1 MLTLLLLAG
10 DAPISADRP
19 GFLNSPTLVPIGR
32 WQVETGAALEH
43 ERGASDAAAT
53 PIALRYGLQEDL
65 ELRAS
70 TAGWTHIDAHGAPD
84 ASGWGDLTLGIKRP
98 IDRHWADLDLS
109 SADAASWTAEVR
121 LPTGAGEL
129 GNHGLAASISGVL
142 SFSPDGPWQLET
154 SLGLAWD
161 PQIDSLV
168 ASFAGSASLP
178 AWENGNVYTE
188 LGWFPA
194 LRTHEDPLFAGCG
207 LTQLASNDVQ
217 LDLYVDAG
225 LGESSGDWLA
235 GFGISWRW

>member
-19 GFLNSPTLVPIGR
+19 GFPEQPTPSRSAAGR
-32 WQVETGAALEH
+32 WRPAPRSSTNAA
-43 ERGASDAAAT
+43 RAT
-53 PIALRYGLQEDL
+53 PRPRRSVLRYGLQEDL

-70 TAGWTHIDAHGAPD
+70 TAAGTHIDAHGAPD

-178 AWENGNVYTE
+178 AGRTATSTPSWAGSPRCARTRIRSS
-188 LGWFPA
+188 PA
-194 LRTHEDPLFAGCG
+194 A
-207 LTQLASNDVQ
+207 A
-217 LDLYVDAG
+217 
-225 LGESSGDWLA
+225 
-235 GFGISWRW
+235 